1 MAFTFFF
8 RDKQTLDFIQE
19 YVVPVMKS
27 RRFIRIWDA
36 GCANGP
42 EPYSLAIVIKEK
54 MGSFLFRNVDILAS
68 DLNNSFGKIV
78 SDGVYS
84 KEEINRIP
92 EPILNAYFS
101 PVHDKTDYFVISSE
115 IRKSIEFLNHDL
127 LSFTPPRTGF
137 CLIVCKNVLLHFDPE
152 KQAKV
157 IEMFYEA
164 LEQGGYFVTEQTQ
177 KMPEKFSNKFK
188 RVVSNA
194 QLFQKI

>member
-42 EPYSLAIVIKEK
+42 EPYSLAIIIKEK
-54 MGSFLFRNVDILAS
+54 MGSFLFRNVDIIAS
-68 DLNNSFGKIV
+68 DMNNSFGKII
-78 SDGVYS
+78 SEGVYS

-101 PVHDKTDYFVISSE
+101 PVRDKLDYFVISSE

-127 LSFTPPRTGF
+127 LSLTPPRTGF

-177 KMPEKFSNKFK
+177 KMPEKFSNRFK

>member
-42 EPYSLAIVIKEK
+42 EPYSLAIIIKEK

-68 DLNNSFGKIV
+68 DMNNSFGKII
-78 SDGVYS
+78 SEGVYS

-101 PVHDKTDYFVISSE
+101 PVRDKLDYFVISSE

-127 LSFTPPRTGF
+127 LSLTPPRTGF

-177 KMPEKFSNKFK
+177 KMPEKFSNRFK

>member
-42 EPYSLAIVIKEK
+42 EPYSLAIIIKEK

-68 DLNNSFGKIV
+68 DMNNSFGKII
-78 SDGVYS
+78 SEGVYS

-101 PVHDKTDYFVISSE
+101 PVRDKLDYFVISSE

-177 KMPEKFSNKFK
+177 KMPEKFSNRFK

>member
-1 MAFTFFF
+1 
-8 RDKQTLDFIQE
+8 
-19 YVVPVMKS
+19 MKS

-42 EPYSLAIVIKEK
+42 EPYSLAIIIKER

-68 DLNNSFGKIV
+68 DMNNSFGKII
-78 SDGVYS
+78 SEGVYS

-101 PVHDKTDYFVISSE
+101 PVRDKLDYFVISSE

-127 LSFTPPRTGF
+127 LSLTPPRTGF

-177 KMPEKFSNKFK
+177 KMPEKFSNRFK